1 MSPICSPC
9 ARKWGNKVVRPSVL
23 LIAFPEMIP
32 ARFLLGL
39 VLACLLARPAPAA
52 ADEVYSYLDE
62 DGVLHFSNAPSD
74 SRYHKVH
81 RGGSAIYG
89 KAAAQGRARPLPPS
103 SPSGKL
109 ERWREHI
116 RAAALKYKLPEGLLL
131 AVMAVESNYD
141 HRALSEK
148 GAMGLMQLMPGT
160 AKDMFVDDA
169 WDPAQ
174 NIEGGARYLRVLAN
188 QYGGDSVQVLAAYNA
203 GPDAVRRAGGAV
215 PNIPETR
222 EYVRKVVELW
232 KAFDAG
238 R

>member
-1 MSPICSPC
+1 M
-9 ARKWGNKVVRPSVL
+9 VL
-23 LIAFPEMIP
+23 LIPFFGMAV
-32 ARFLLGL
+32 ARPLLGL
-39 VLACLLARPAPAA
+39 VLVALLWRPPSAA
-52 ADEVYSYLDE
+52 ADEVYSYQDQ
-62 DGVLHFSNAPSD
+62 DGVLHFSNAPTD
-74 SRYHKVH
+74 ARFHKVN
-81 RGGSAIYG
+81 RSG
-89 KAAAQGRARPLPPS
+89 AALYRRQVAQARTRPVPVAATTA
-103 SPSGKL
+103 SGQRL
-109 ERWREHI
+109 DSFREHV
-116 RAAALKYKLPEGLLL
+116 RTAALKYRLPEKLLL

-160 AKDMFVDDA
+160 AREMYVDDA

-174 NIEGGARYLRVLAN
+174 NIEGGARYLRILAN
-188 QYGGDSVQVLAAYNA
+188 QYNGDPVQVLAAYNA

-232 KAFDAG
+232 KAYEAE